1 MIRRRCG
8 MRGKKTKIKTDL
20 HSVSELRAMA
30 KGDASPRKVK
40 RLLAIANAREGM
52 SFTDAASA
60 SGLERQ
66 ALCDAVKRYNA
77 EGVEGLEDRPRS
89 GRRCKLDGL
98 QEQELAGIVAG
109 GPDGKTGGMSGYTLD
124 DLCLIVKER
133 FGVHYGPTGI
143 SAVLDRLGVSR
154 PKAGSSSP
162 KGRRRPRGEAAADA
176 SKKRPILAG

>member
-1 MIRRRCG
+1 MIRRCR

-109 GPDGKTGGMSGYTLD
+109 GPDGKTGGISAYTLD

>member
-1 MIRRRCG
+1 
-8 MRGKKTKIKTDL
+8 
-20 HSVSELRAMA
+20 MA

-109 GPDGKTGGMSGYTLD
+109 GPDGKTGGISAYTLD